1 MWTRWHMPLCSRHLP
16 GLQQLPVGFDIR
28 FCGRKN
34 ISIHLRQVQRWNL
47 SSLSRSS
54 TKHARNRWWGVR
66 ILHRT
71 VPEKQ
76 WRLLRLNST
85 SCILK
90 QSNNSTIRDGPTI
103 HSITKEKVKI
113 SDFHSDYK
121 LKTMTR
127 PSKWVNESCCQIQFQ
142 VSKTYPS
149 DLTLKAKA
157 VQQTRADS
165 SKTFTAAI
173 FSSTLSMKDST
184 KTALSNEL
192 TIFFLINDTK

>member
-1 MWTRWHMPLCSRHLP
+1 M
-16 GLQQLPVGFDIR
+16 
-28 FCGRKN
+28 
-34 ISIHLRQVQRWNL
+34 
-47 SSLSRSS
+47 
-54 TKHARNRWWGVR
+54 
-66 ILHRT
+66 
-71 VPEKQ
+71 
-76 WRLLRLNST
+76 
-85 SCILK
+85 
-90 QSNNSTIRDGPTI
+90 IRDGPSI
-103 HSITKEKVKI
+103 HSVTKEKVKI

-127 PSKWVNESCCQIQFQ
+127 PSKWVNESFCQIQFQ
-142 VSKTYPS
+142 VSTTYPS

-192 TIFFLINDTK
+192 TIFFLINDTKSTLDIQRYENKLMINPDRTLSESMKVLALFVLQQGRLKSARHETNPLL